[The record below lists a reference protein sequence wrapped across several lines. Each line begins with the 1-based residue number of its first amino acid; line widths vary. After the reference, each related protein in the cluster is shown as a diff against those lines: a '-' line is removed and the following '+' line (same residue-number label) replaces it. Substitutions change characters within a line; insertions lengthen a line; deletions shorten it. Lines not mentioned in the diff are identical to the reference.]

1 MKTNKY
7 KLSIKM
13 KNEYIFHK
21 PILIILL
28 VFVSPKARV
37 LTFFYIIIQSNNIFH
52 INQKGI
58 NYVTYINHFIY
69 AQRKITS

>member
-28 VFVSPKARV
+28 VFVSPKAKV
-37 LTFFYIIIQSNNIFH
+37 LTSFF
-52 INQKGI
+52 
-58 NYVTYINHFIY
+58 FI
-69 AQRKITS
+69 